1 VKRAEA
7 AVMGAGGG
15 LAGFRQACAEVRR
28 VGVFTNQFMMVAAAQ
43 PLKPGIARDAD
54 GKFIWR
60 LDSKPC
66 EKRKRPL
73 RFSIE
78 QPADLPVFGVD

>member
-1 VKRAEA
+1 
-7 AVMGAGGG
+7 
-15 LAGFRQACAEVRR
+15 
-28 VGVFTNQFMMVAAAQ
+28 MMVAAAQ